1 MAASG
6 APYDPT
12 ALAALAEAAGDLPIH
27 MDGARLFNAE
37 VALGKDAATLAAPA
51 TTVMTCLSKGLCAPV
66 GSVLAGPAELEP
78 AMRLER
84 QRLGGAMRQAGV
96 LAAAGLVG
104 LQTMVER
111 LAEDHDRARDLA
123 ESVAARWPDASY
135 DPETVCTNIVAF
147 EHPDPAGLLAH
158 LRQEDVLADTIA
170 PGVVRFVTHREIDD
184 DGVAQACR
192 AIERAPGR
200 GGAVKIRIGLS
211 TGTETRTTEDLVA
224 LADDIATLG
233 FDSLWMPEILTLP
246 GGDPLVGLAFI
257 CGRVPSLKVGTT
269 MLVPGRNLVRLAKQ
283 VATLDTLSQGR
294 LLLTLVPGIARGAER
309 RAVGVDPAQRGQIL
323 DDALPVLR
331 RLWAGETVSHHGPAG
346 EFEDVTLDPRPVQEP
361 FEVWLGGLVPAA
373 LRRCGRLADGWL
385 PALCTPEEA
394 AAGRVV
400 VEESAAQAERAIS
413 AEHYGVSVLYVEGD
427 GPDAEA
433 LAPPAD
439 AVRLRR
445 RRAGARSP
453 LRGARAAR
461 TRPVASPSRA
471 IRRGGVLEVRR
482 TFAHRGRRRAGA
494 ARAAGSRSGG
504 PADLR

>member
-1 MAASG
+1 M
-6 APYDPT
+6 
-12 ALAALAEAAGDLPIH
+12 
-27 MDGARLFNAE
+27 
-37 VALGKDAATLAAPA
+37 
-51 TTVMTCLSKGLCAPV
+51 
-66 GSVLAGPAELEP
+66 
-78 AMRLER
+78 
-84 QRLGGAMRQAGV
+84 
-96 LAAAGLVG
+96 
-104 LQTMVER
+104 
-111 LAEDHDRARDLA
+111 
-123 ESVAARWPDASY
+123 
-135 DPETVCTNIVAF
+135 
-147 EHPDPAGLLAH
+147 
-158 LRQEDVLADTIA
+158 
-170 PGVVRFVTHREIDD
+170 
-184 DGVAQACR
+184 
-192 AIERAPGR
+192 
-200 GGAVKIRIGLS
+200 KIRIGLS

-257 CGRVPSLKVGTT
+257 SGRVPSLKVGTT

-433 LAPPAD
+433 LA
-439 AVRLRR
+439 RLRM
-445 RRAGARSP
+445 RS
-453 LRGARAAR
+453 G
-461 TRPVASPSRA
+461 SD
-471 IRRGGVLEVRR
+471 GGVLVRGHRFEELVPHGLDQLRHRLEQFVEVGFSKFVVRSL
-482 TFAHRGRRRAGA
+482 TVDGDGRAQRERLA
-494 ARAAGSRSGG
+494 AAVG
-504 PADLR
+504 DLQT